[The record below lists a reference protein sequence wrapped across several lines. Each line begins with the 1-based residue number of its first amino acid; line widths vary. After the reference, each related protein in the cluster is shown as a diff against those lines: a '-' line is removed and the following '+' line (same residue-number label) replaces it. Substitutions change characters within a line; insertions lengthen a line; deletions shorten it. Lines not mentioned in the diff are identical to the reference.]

1 MGKCQIWQKLAK
13 NGQKTPKITWACGK
27 VKLGTPVSVKK
38 ALPGGSEL
46 SEMLLK
52 LQQFA
57 YELVGFVGVFG
68 GFSESIL
75 KAFWRFETYIYMCK
89 IEFLFEKI
97 CV

>member
-52 LQQFA
+52 LQQFM
-57 YELVGFVGVFG
+57 YELVGFGGVFWRLFRIDSE
-68 GFSESIL
+68 GFLEVRDVYL
-75 KAFWRFETYIYMCK
+75 Y
-89 IEFLFEKI
+89 
-97 CV
+97 V